1 MGQEREKELEAIPAS
16 KSAIAAVR
24 CARAALLLSSLR
36 SSPRSL
42 RTVSPDAPP
51 RDTEDLLRR
60 EKLRRSV
67 ADLRTRSDLFG
78 WVEEVA
84 EGETIDLHHQSQSM
98 AVIIDR

>member
-1 MGQEREKELEAIPAS
+1 MEKELEAIPAS

-51 RDTEDLLRR
+51 RDTEDLLKRG
-60 EKLRRSV
+60 KLRRSV

-78 WVEEVA
+78 WVE
-84 EGETIDLHHQSQSM
+84 
-98 AVIIDR
+98 VILLLGLMVLLTVLVWVLVFHRIALV